1 VVSVFFKP
9 KLQIYEHIFNWRANL
24 GVFSVVFSNKIIV
37 SLRLK
42 TYKQI
47 HKKMGKQLTVALV
60 AHDNRKADM
69 VEWALHNAELLSKHK
84 LVCTGTTGGL
94 ILKALREKNI
104 DADITCMNSGPMG
117 GDAEIAALVVRNQ
130 INLAI
135 FLIDDL
141 NAQPHE
147 ADIQMLLR
155 QCRVHNVPIACNR
168 YSADLMITS
177 TLWDKDDYVPSM
189 PRYVKF
195 QR

>member
-1 VVSVFFKP
+1 MNN
-9 KLQIYEHIFNWRANL
+9 Q
-24 GVFSVVFSNKIIV
+24 NK
-37 SLRLK
+37 
-42 TYKQI
+42 YGMQ
-47 HKKMGKQLTVALV
+47 KQLTIALV

-69 VEWALHNAELLSKHK
+69 VEWAIYNAEMLSKHQ
-84 LVCTGTTGGL
+84 LVCTGTTGSL
-94 ILKALREKNI
+94 IQKAFEEKG
-104 DADITCMNSGPMG
+104 ITAEVICMNSGPMG
-117 GDAEIAALVVRNQ
+117 GDAEIAAMVVRKQ
-130 INLAI
+130 INLAV

-177 TLWDKDDYVPSM
+177 SLWDNDDYVPSE

-195 QR
+195 NR

>member
-1 VVSVFFKP
+1 MS
-9 KLQIYEHIFNWRANL
+9 
-24 GVFSVVFSNKIIV
+24 
-37 SLRLK
+37 
-42 TYKQI
+42 
-47 HKKMGKQLTVALV
+47 KQLTIALV

-69 VEWALHNAELLSKHK
+69 VEWALHNAEMLAKHK
-84 LVCTGTTGGL
+84 LICTGTTGGL
-94 ILKALREKNI
+94 IQQALSEKGI
-104 DADITCMNSGPMG
+104 EADITCMNSGPMG
-117 GDAEIAALVVRNQ
+117 GDAEIAALVVRKQ

-177 TLWDKDDYVPSM
+177 SLWEDADYVPAI
-189 PRYVKF
+189 PRYIKF

>member
-1 VVSVFFKP
+1 MQK
-9 KLQIYEHIFNWRANL
+9 
-24 GVFSVVFSNKIIV
+24 
-37 SLRLK
+37 RLK
-42 TYKQI
+42 I
-47 HKKMGKQLTVALV
+47 ALV

-69 VEWALHNAELLSKHK
+69 VEWAVYNAEMLSKHD
-84 LVCTGTTGGL
+84 LICTGTTGSL
-94 ILKALREKNI
+94 IMKAFEEKGI
-104 DADITCMNSGPMG
+104 KADMTIMHSGPLG
-117 GDAEIAALVVRNQ
+117 GDAEIAALVVRKQ
-130 INLAI
+130 INLAV

-177 TLWDKDDYVPSM
+177 TLWDNDDYVPKE

-195 QR
+195 NRK

>member
-1 VVSVFFKP
+1 MS
-9 KLQIYEHIFNWRANL
+9 
-24 GVFSVVFSNKIIV
+24 
-37 SLRLK
+37 
-42 TYKQI
+42 
-47 HKKMGKQLTVALV
+47 KQLSIALV

-69 VEWALHNAELLSKHK
+69 VEWALHNADLLSKHK
-84 LVCTGTTGGL
+84 LICTGTTGGL
-94 ILKALREKNI
+94 IEAALNEKGI
-104 DADITCMNSGPMG
+104 DVDITCMNSGPLG
-117 GDAEIAALVVRNQ
+117 GDAEIAALVVRKQ

-177 TLWDKDDYVPSM
+177 SLWDNEDYEPSI

-195 QR
+195 TR